1 MNFYFISFH
10 MVMTRL
16 MMTELAIRAR
26 KSLSFI
32 YFALLYEFEYLSLLS
47 IQSVNFYKLGL

>member
-1 MNFYFISFH
+1 MNLYFISFH

-16 MMTELAIRAR
+16 TITELAIRAR